1 MNTGIQNNY
10 LVLQSRRGTWKS
22 LSEDYKV
29 KVKKKRK
36 KKDESMSTDIIALNI
51 MKFVL

>member
-10 LVLQSRRGTWKS
+10 LVLQEHGKACLKITKLRS
-22 LSEDYKV
+22 
-29 KVKKKRK
+29 KKKRK

>member
-10 LVLQSRRGTWKS
+10 LVLQEHGKACLKITKLRS
-22 LSEDYKV
+22 
-29 KVKKKRK
+29 KKK

>member
-29 KVKKKRK
+29 KVKKKKEK
-36 KKDESMSTDIIALNI
+36 KK
-51 MKFVL
+51 MKV